1 MPTHD
6 TKAAIVIRL
15 VDGSSE
21 QQELVLELGRP
32 IPPMMLGGQADWKIA
47 GRDIADAHVILAW
60 NGRSIYV
67 ATSRGQKALL
77 DGFPLSTRW
86 TEVRTP
92 GELRFGDACLS
103 IGRRAGLDD
112 TTAPPRDRLSRR
124 AHVHHTTRG
133 APRRLRRDD
142 EATCP
147 DEERVQ
153 AALRLACQS
162 ESTCIADVVIP
173 SAARRP
179 SADET
184 AAPDSDRT
192 LVAIVVAPQGSA
204 AP

>member
-1 MPTHD
+1 MPTTD

-21 QQELVLELGRP
+21 QQELVLEMGRP

-47 GRDIADAHVILAW
+47 GHEIADAHVILAW

-86 TEVRTP
+86 TEVRMP
-92 GELRFGDACLS
+92 GELRFGEACLT
-103 IGRRAGLDD
+103 IGRRAGPDD
-112 TTAPPRDRLSRR
+112 TTAPPRDRARR

-173 SAARRP
+173 PAARRP

-184 AAPDSDRT
+184 VAPDSDRT
-192 LVAIVVAPQGSA
+192 LVAILVAPQGSV